1 MTQMQINTWTVACSI
16 HALVHAHPEVTMTI
30 DSMRM
35 HAMLLLDSH
44 HRITPLLQLMLTL
57 MAIHHFKT
65 TRASLGSDPQRSLM
79 ASGSFIYIYGHACSR
94 ESPKRHYVVRN
105 HFRGKGI
112 RSEADNRLDLQA
124 AYAHRMR
131 HKKDT
136 RVLAIEPMPKRRGYL
151 LNPTVRHRF
160 CDQNEGLIFRPF

>member
-1 MTQMQINTWTVACSI
+1 MEWLPGREDPWERPARAKHQPMTQMQINTWTVACSI
-16 HALVHAHPEVTMTI
+16 HALAHAHPEVTMTI

-105 HFRGKGI
+105 HFRGRKC
-112 RSEADNRLDLQA
+112 A
-124 AYAHRMR
+124 
-131 HKKDT
+131 
-136 RVLAIEPMPKRRGYL
+136 PK
-151 LNPTVRHRF
+151 PIA
-160 CDQNEGLIFRPF
+160 GLIFKVHMHTGRGTKKIPAFWP